1 VPKLILPLHTCPS
14 TIINNLTFMTMSNDN
29 SPFKA
34 VFRLTREGIE
44 ISGSESFV
52 RDQVTNFRPDI
63 QEYLLE
69 LSKAINQPLLP
80 PASDKRHAVVASQ
93 NNLAITERPEDIDFV
108 EVNTPLNVAY
118 ENVLEIQ
125 SDKIQIITD
134 IPGENLA
141 KRMINLIL
149 IYMWGNLLINKQEIS
164 FSELREI
171 CKRHGEL
178 DGTNFAK
185 YMNANKKYFI
195 ISGSGKYQQ
204 VKLIRPGLKEASKII
219 TELNKD

>member
-1 VPKLILPLHTCPS
+1 MSID
-14 TIINNLTFMTMSNDN
+14 NNQ
-29 SPFKA
+29 FKA
-34 VFRLTREGIE
+34 VFRLTKEGIE

-52 RDQVTNFRPDI
+52 RDQVTNFRSDI

-69 LSKAINQPLLP
+69 LSKSINRPLLP
-80 PASDKRHAVVASQ
+80 AASNKQHPVVASQ
-93 NNLAITERPEDIDFV
+93 NSLAIIERPEDIDFV
-108 EVNTPLNVAY
+108 EVNAPINVAY

-125 SDKIQIITD
+125 NDKVQIITD

-149 IYMWGNLLINKQEIS
+149 IYMWGSLLINKQEIS
-164 FSELREI
+164 FAELREI

-195 ISGSGKYQQ
+195 ISGSGKFLQA
-204 VKLIRPGLKEASKII
+204 KLIRPGLKEASKLI